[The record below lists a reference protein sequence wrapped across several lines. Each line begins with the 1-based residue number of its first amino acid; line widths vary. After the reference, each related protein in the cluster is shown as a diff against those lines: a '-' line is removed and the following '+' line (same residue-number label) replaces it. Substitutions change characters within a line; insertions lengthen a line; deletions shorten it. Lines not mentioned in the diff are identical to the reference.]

1 MVAHR
6 ARVLTVAVVA
16 AAMLVAIGSWEVY
29 QGAEALA
36 QGPEVQFKC
45 YTLAQ
50 TEGAVGESVNLTTE
64 QFPPPRAECAGRG
77 PAGPLCAGHEATWH
91 AGN

>member
-1 MVAHR
+1 MMDESPNKNQGEARRWIMVAHR

-64 QFPPPRAECAGRG
+64 QFPPPS
-77 PAGPLCAGHEATWH
+77 
-91 AGN
+91 